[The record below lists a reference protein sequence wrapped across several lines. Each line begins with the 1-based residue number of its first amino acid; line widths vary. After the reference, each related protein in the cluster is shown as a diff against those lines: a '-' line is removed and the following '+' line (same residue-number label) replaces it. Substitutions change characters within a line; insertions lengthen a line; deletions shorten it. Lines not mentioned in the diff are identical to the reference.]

1 MNFRTTLQQYQA
13 LKNSFVA
20 KYSNKEAW
28 GKKRLGAID
37 DLNEFVVK
45 TNELIR
51 LDEETEVRISTE
63 IVRL

>member
-45 TNELIR
+45 TN
-51 LDEETEVRISTE
+51 
-63 IVRL
+63 